1 MPRNTSS
8 RRYFRNALNRDRR
21 LPLLPAENGSPI
33 NFEELGHRIE
43 RKAASLP
50 EVGKCCLSAHA
61 KLVAENAT
69 KVNRVS
75 RILCRREQKGWMV
88 KSATMAKVTKI
99 HQGKQPVRRHYLAE
113 WLEAKQMTPTDLL
126 DVLND
131 PDRSMGLTEVDK
143 SQVYRWIKG
152 QMPQPAMQMRIAG
165 ALGFENEPD
174 KLLQD
179 PTMDWLSDFFRDKT
193 EEQKE
198 KAVQM
203 LKLLFADIKTGTDG

>member
-1 MPRNTSS
+1 
-8 RRYFRNALNRDRR
+8 
-21 LPLLPAENGSPI
+21 
-33 NFEELGHRIE
+33 
-43 RKAASLP
+43 
-50 EVGKCCLSAHA
+50 
-61 KLVAENAT
+61 
-69 KVNRVS
+69 
-75 RILCRREQKGWMV
+75 MV

-99 HQGKQPVRRHYLAE
+99 HQGKQPIRRHYLAE

-126 DVLND
+126 DILND